1 MDEGVFPRP
10 QRSTHRHYYIFL
22 VSNSLLTRYVSRT
35 NARLGMALQK
45 LRILSLPGTL
55 SFRIS
60 FVLLGG
66 PSTALKIC
74 LQLAV
79 SLPMF
84 SAVSLSQTG
93 IAGIQRRGTLTAITL
108 ILLQEATSQLW
119 RRKRSK
125 RDKIRQQIICPRRLY
140 NSWVCSLDK
149 DKKPRFKRIGSLW
162 R

>member
-10 QRSTHRHYYIFL
+10 QRSTHRLYYIFL

-35 NARLGMALQK
+35 NTRLGMALQK
-45 LRILSLPGTL
+45 PRILSLPGTL

-66 PSTALKIC
+66 PSTAPKIC
-74 LQLAV
+74 LQLAA

-84 SAVSLSQTG
+84 SAVRMSQTSM
-93 IAGIQRRGTLTAITL
+93 AGSQRRGTLTAITL

-125 RDKIRQQIICPRRLY
+125 TDKIRQQIIC
-140 NSWVCSLDK
+140 
-149 DKKPRFKRIGSLW
+149 LW
-162 R
+162 W